1 MIENRLWRHFCDNY
15 VPRSF
20 HPFFKACVLPDEH
33 TAMTVHTTYSSCWM
47 TKDCS
52 MEESTANND
61 VATVLKSAVVDV
73 GSPGFGAEILTSSVG
88 NKNQACFNAYSHFW

>member
-1 MIENRLWRHFCDNY
+1 MIWKNLVAPLLTTLN

-20 HPFFKACVLPDEH
+20 HPFFKAVYSSTMN

-88 NKNQACFNAYSHFW
+88 NKN